1 MLVGCSGYRTRM
13 QSDTPQ
19 RADTVVLDVD
29 GTLVDSNYHHVRAWA
44 MAFNEVGRVIP
55 EWRIH
60 RAIGMTG
67 ELLVSHLAGVCT
79 ERAAGDEIRK
89 RHDAHYAA
97 ALPQVEVLPGGHQ
110 LISSLK
116 QHGFRVVAASSGSE
130 EQTRA
135 ALEKIDDAR
144 DLDAWVSGD
153 QVGTGKPAP
162 ELLEVALSRAEGTLG
177 VAVGDS
183 VWDMRAAGVLGW
195 RSVGL
200 RCGGFSEDELV
211 GSGAD
216 VVHDDPDD
224 LIAHVASLT
233 AH

>member
-1 MLVGCSGYRTRM
+1 M
-13 QSDTPQ
+13 QSDTTH
-19 RADTVVLDVD
+19 RADTIVLDVD

-44 MAFNEVGRVIP
+44 DAFAEIGRIIP

-60 RAIGMTG
+60 RAIGMSG
-67 ELLVSHLAGVCT
+67 ELLVPHVAGDST
-79 ERAAGDEIRK
+79 ERAAGDEIRR
-89 RHDAHYAA
+89 RHDAHYS
-97 ALPQVEVLPGGHQ
+97 QVMHRVEVLPGAHR

-135 ALEKIDDAR
+135 ALEKIDDAG

-153 QVGTGKPAP
+153 QVTTGKPAP
-162 ELLEVALSRAEGTLG
+162 DLLGAALDRVGGHRA

-183 VWDMRAAGVLGW
+183 VWDMQAAGELGW
-195 RSVGL
+195 HAVGL
-200 RCGGFSEDELV
+200 RCGGFSADELLDA
-211 GSGAD
+211 GAD

-224 LIAHVASLT
+224 LIAHVAELRSRP
-233 AH
+233 